1 MLEEG
6 KTEDAIVILERQ
18 RKSADSIDG
27 KSDLAKLLTVGYV
40 RLGKWEEVEKLVEE
54 GFEGRDEL
62 LLDLA
67 QRACEKKDW
76 RTVEEL
82 LAFNFK
88 GREDIQRQLAV
99 EYYDRGEWDDA
110 ELLLAD
116 LFQGRKEYTAEGLK
130 AMHMLANIKY
140 NKKDYEEAEDYA
152 VRAVNGRRI
161 ILGTQHVFYYQSVNL
176 LVKVYEALGD
186 AASVAETS
194 AMLPIGF
201 RCIPL
206 QLSN

>member
-1 MLEEG
+1 MLKEG

-18 RKSADSIDG
+18 RKSAETIEG
-27 KSDLAKLLTVGYV
+27 KSDVAKLLTAGYAQ
-40 RLGKWEEVEKLVEE
+40 LGKWEEVERLVDE
-54 GFEGRDEL
+54 GFEGRDDL
-62 LLDLA
+62 LLDMA

-82 LAFNFK
+82 LAFDFK
-88 GREDIQRQLAV
+88 GREDIQRELAS

-116 LFQGRKEYTAEGLK
+116 LFRGRKEYTAEGLK

-176 LVKVYEALGD
+176 LVKVYEAMGD

-201 RCIPL
+201 RCILLHCP
-206 QLSN
+206 N

>member
-1 MLEEG
+1 M
-6 KTEDAIVILERQ
+6 
-18 RKSADSIDG
+18 
-27 KSDLAKLLTVGYV
+27 
-40 RLGKWEEVEKLVEE
+40 
-54 GFEGRDEL
+54 
-62 LLDLA
+62 A

-82 LAFNFK
+82 LAFTFK

-110 ELLLAD
+110 ELLLSD
-116 LFQGRKEYTAEGLK
+116 LFRGRKEYTAEGLK

-176 LVKVYEALGD
+176 LVKIYEALGD
-186 AASVAETS
+186 ASSVAETS

-201 RCIPL
+201 RCIAPPVPRLTQRLRGIGAPL
-206 QLSN
+206 AHGPQRSGLEMRGRVPQRHPPT